1 MWPSLAAQT
10 VAVCGLLLLATS
22 NTVPLLTAG
31 LMCAGVMTGYVY
43 FSGIFYSTT
52 SFHHGR
58 KGLASGIHE
67 GTYALGFTG
76 GSLGGAYLVSVAGIR
91 TPFEMGIAV
100 LLSLMVVQFLA
111 RALVRGRMK
120 QTRVVPVRE
129 APGSR

>member
-1 MWPSLAAQT
+1 M
-10 VAVCGLLLLATS
+10 
-22 NTVPLLTAG
+22 
-31 LMCAGVMTGYVY
+31 
-43 FSGIFYSTT
+43 
-52 SFHHGR
+52 
-58 KGLASGIHE
+58 
-67 GTYALGFTG
+67 
-76 GSLGGAYLVSVAGIR
+76 SVAGIR